1 MHVTC
6 RSNGVYS
13 MNAVGNYPDLRTLYG
28 MLRYRPQLPIPVPT
42 SRTECRTVSVN
53 LTKGQRISM
62 VKGNGGTLTRVR
74 MGQGWDAV
82 KKRGFFRTKTQE
94 IDLDASCMIYDRDGK
109 LLDAVWWKQL
119 KSKDGA
125 IVHTGDNRT
134 GDGDGDDESI
144 IVDLQALPPQVAT
157 LMFVVNSFTGQ
168 NFSQIENATCRLVD
182 STNEAEIAR
191 YVLTGSGTHN
201 SQVMAKVSRDGAG
214 WSMMA
219 IGAIAN
225 GRTFKDLEPVVQQHL

>member
-1 MHVTC
+1 M
-6 RSNGVYS
+6 
-13 MNAVGNYPDLRTLYG
+13 
-28 MLRYRPQLPIPVPT
+28 
-42 SRTECRTVSVN
+42 SVN

-62 VKGNGGTLTRVR
+62 VKNNGGTLTRVR
-74 MGQGWDAV
+74 MGLGWDAV
-82 KKRGFFRTKTQE
+82 KKRGLFGSKSQE
-94 IDLDASCMIYDRDGK
+94 IDLDASCMIYDQAGR
-109 LLDAVWWKQL
+109 LVDAVWWKQL
-119 KSKDGA
+119 KSRDGA

-134 GDGDGDDESI
+134 GAGEGDDESI
-144 IVDLQALPPQVAT
+144 IVDLQALNGQVST

-201 SQVMAKVSRDGAG
+201 SQVMAKVSREGSG
-214 WSMMA
+214 WSMTA

-225 GRTFKDLEPVVQQHL
+225 GRTFKDLEPVVRQYL